1 VVGILETHPSLHAI
15 RLRDG
20 TFGQTR
26 CCVGSPRWKSAEQG
40 AHKVNP
46 HCGFTHTHT
55 FPVAYIIVGLQGIRQ
70 PGNVR
75 LRTKY
80 VVAVPRQL
88 GIFAIF
94 ASVCTFPAVGFC
106 AE

>member
-1 VVGILETHPSLHAI
+1 MERSVK
-15 RLRDG
+15 
-20 TFGQTR
+20 TR
-26 CCVGSPRWKSAEQG
+26 CCVGSPRWKNTEQG
-40 AHKVNP
+40 ANNANP
-46 HCGFTHTHT
+46 RCGLSHTHT

-80 VVAVPRQL
+80 ALAVPRQL

-94 ASVCTFPAVGFC
+94 VSVCAFPVVARGTECPV
-106 AE
+106 